1 MTVQKALV
9 AELIVEE
16 VAVKSTVTS
25 DTSASKLVLILND
38 LVAAVKVSHEGFEIT
53 TPFFL

>member
-38 LVAAVKVSHEGFEIT
+38 LVAAVNVSHEGFEIT

>member
-25 DTSASKLVLILND
+25 ETSASKLVLILND
-38 LVAAVKVSHEGFEIT
+38 LVAAVKVSQEGFEIT